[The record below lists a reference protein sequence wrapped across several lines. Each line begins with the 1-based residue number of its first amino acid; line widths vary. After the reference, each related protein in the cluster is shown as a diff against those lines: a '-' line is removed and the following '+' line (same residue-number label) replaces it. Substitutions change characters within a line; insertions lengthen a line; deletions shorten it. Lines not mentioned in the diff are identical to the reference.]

1 MEPLTSLNLDT
12 GSKKN
17 AGIAPGDNGNSLTS
31 LNLDTASKKESA
43 SKAFSALKRPPKL
56 AMNDEPTLR
65 FILEEDNEAAKW
77 RKRALFLFAVMFE
90 ACMLVVLGFLSG
102 WIQRHERLV
111 ALQAEEQ
118 PHHEQTTFLVMPPDL
133 EKELR
138 KPRTNILS
146 DKNRLAHGP
155 SPKINPKGLTMPYM
169 RGNTHLPKA
178 AGGSPPP
185 PLKRVMPV
193 APGPQSPPK
202 KEVAQAQHPP
212 QPKPQPPA
220 PKPKI
225 MLSDINPP
233 PKPDQQLAARLGLTS
248 PEEAIQQSLQ
258 DVARGRSTGAIPG
271 AGDSPDQLNN
281 LNPNFSTSGPIILS
295 NTRGVDFGPYL
306 AQILM
311 IVRNNWYAVIPESA
325 RLGEQG
331 RCAIVFD
338 IQKDGSVPKLEL
350 VSSSGKPPLDLA
362 AESGIRSSTPFP
374 PLPAE
379 FTGNHLL
386 LQFNFFYNM
395 NP

>member
-1 MEPLTSLNLDT
+1 MNE
-12 GSKKN
+12 
-17 AGIAPGDNGNSLTS
+17 
-31 LNLDTASKKESA
+31 ER
-43 SKAFSALKRPPKL
+43 ALH
-56 AMNDEPTLR
+56 

-77 RKRALFLFAVMFE
+77 RKRALFLLALILEVCFIT
-90 ACMLVVLGFLSG
+90 VLGFLSG
-102 WIQRHERLV
+102 WIQRHQRMI
-111 ALQAEEQ
+111 ALETGA
-118 PHHEQTTFLVMPPDL
+118 PPRHEQTMFLVMPPDL

-155 SPKINPKGLTMPYM
+155 SPVIKPHGLTMPYM
-169 RGNTHLPKA
+169 RGNTHLPKL
-178 AGGSPPP
+178 AGGTPPRPATRTSPPP
-185 PLKRVMPV
+185 QP
-193 APGPQSPPK
+193 AK
-202 KEVAQAQHPP
+202 KEMAQVRKPP
-212 QPKPQPPA
+212 QPKPPAA

-225 MLSDINPP
+225 MLADVNPP
-233 PKPDQQLAARLGLTS
+233 AKPDPQMAARLGIQS

-271 AGDSPDQLNN
+271 AGDSPEQLNN

-311 IVRNNWYAVIPESA
+311 IVRQNWYAVIPESA

-331 RCAIVFD
+331 RCSIVFD
-338 IQKDGSVPKLEL
+338 IQKDGSVPRLEL
-350 VSSSGKPPLDLA
+350 VSPSGRRELDLA
-362 AESGIRSSTPFP
+362 AISGIKSSIPFP

-379 FTGNHLL
+379 FTGNDLL

>member
-1 MEPLTSLNLDT
+1 MVNE
-12 GSKKN
+12 
-17 AGIAPGDNGNSLTS
+17 
-31 LNLDTASKKESA
+31 
-43 SKAFSALKRPPKL
+43 
-56 AMNDEPTLR
+56 EPTLH
-65 FILEEDNEAAKW
+65 FVLEEDNEAAKW
-77 RKRALFLFAVMFE
+77 RKRALFLLAVMLE
-90 ACMLVVLGFLSG
+90 ACFLSFLGFVSG
-102 WIQRHERLV
+102 WIGRHERLV
-111 ALQAEEQ
+111 ALEAEKLA
-118 PHHEQTTFLVMPPDL
+118 PHEQTTFLAMPPDL

-155 SPKINPKGLTMPYM
+155 SPIVKRNGLTMPFM
-169 RGNTHLPKA
+169 RGNTHLPKV

-185 PLKRVMPV
+185 PPKKVMP
-193 APGPQSPPK
+193 APASPPK
-202 KEVAQAQHPP
+202 KELAQAQPP
-212 QPKPQPPA
+212 QRPKPPA

-225 MLSDINPP
+225 MLSDVTPP
-233 PKPDQQLAARLGLTS
+233 PKPDAQLAQRLGMES
-248 PEEAIQQSLQ
+248 PEETIQQSMH

-271 AGDSPDQLNN
+271 SGDSVNQLNN

-295 NTRGVDFGPYL
+295 DTRGVDFGPYL

-338 IQKDGSVPKLEL
+338 IQKDGSVPRLEL
-350 VSSSGKPPLDLA
+350 VSSSGRRELDLA
-362 AESGIRSSTPFP
+362 AESGIRASTPFP
-374 PLPAE
+374 PLPQE